1 MLGRYTLLFRR
12 IERSLGEADCA
23 IIGIGLSVA
32 SISIPACSKCE
43 PLSVFVLPNGC
54 RISCELNSSALLA
67 DGRASCTGWFVSGVG
82 CISHVWSVVG
92 VCVEELVRGA

>member
-43 PLSVFVLPNGC
+43 PLSVFVLPNGS
-54 RISCELNSSALLA
+54 RISCESNSSALLA
-67 DGRASCTGWFVSGVG
+67 YGRASCTGWFVIRMGY
-82 CISHVWSVVG
+82 IPHLWSVVG
-92 VCVEELVRGA
+92 VCVEGPAGEV